1 MNNGGKIMRYLAN
14 KNSNVLDDLWD
25 NVFTGFNTNRLM
37 KTDVHEKDG
46 KYIMDI
52 DLPGYKKDD
61 VKISLYNGN
70 LTISA
75 EKNESNEEKDAK
87 GNLIR
92 QERYSGSCSR
102 SFYVGDS
109 IRDNDIQAS
118 FKDGILTITV
128 PTEAHKEE
136 TEKKYIDIL

>member
-1 MNNGGKIMRYLAN
+1 MRYLAN

-52 DLPGYKKDD
+52 DLPGYKKND

-128 PTEAHKEE
+128 PTEEHKEE

>member
-1 MNNGGKIMRYLAN
+1 MRYLAN

-128 PTEAHKEE
+128 PTEEHKEE
-136 TEKKYIDIL
+136 IRKEIY

>member
-1 MNNGGKIMRYLAN
+1 MRYLAN
-14 KNSNVLDDLWD
+14 KNNSMLDDLWD
-25 NVFTGFNTNRLM
+25 NVFTGFSNNRLM
-37 KTDVHEKDG
+37 RTDVHEKDG

-52 DLPGYKKDD
+52 DLPGFKKED

-75 EKNESNEEKDAK
+75 EKNESDEEKDSK

-92 QERYSGSCSR
+92 QERYSGSCTR

-109 IRDNDIQAS
+109 IRENDIQAS
-118 FKDGILTITV
+118 FSNGILTISV
-128 PTEAHKEE
+128 PTEEHKEE

>member
-1 MNNGGKIMRYLAN
+1 MRYLAN

-118 FKDGILTITV
+118 FKDGILKITV

>member
-1 MNNGGKIMRYLAN
+1 MRYLAN

-128 PTEAHKEE
+128 PTEEHKEE

>member
-1 MNNGGKIMRYLAN
+1 MRYLTN
-14 KNSNVLDDLWD
+14 RNNNVFDDLWD
-25 NVFTGFNTNRLM
+25 NVFTGFSNNRLM
-37 KTDVHEKDG
+37 RTDVHEKDG
-46 KYIMDI
+46 KYVMDI
-52 DLPGYKKDD
+52 DLPGFKKED

-75 EKNESNEEKDAK
+75 EKHESDEEKDAK

-109 IRDNDIQAS
+109 IRENDIQAS
-118 FKDGILTITV
+118 FNDGILTITV
-128 PTEAHKEE
+128 PTEEHKEE

>member
-1 MNNGGKIMRYLAN
+1 MRYLAN

-52 DLPGYKKDD
+52 DLPGSKKDD
-61 VKISLYNGN
+61 VKISLYYGN

-75 EKNESNEEKDAK
+75 EKNESNEEKDSK

-128 PTEAHKEE
+128 PTEEHKEE

>member
-1 MNNGGKIMRYLAN
+1 MRYLAN

-128 PTEAHKEE
+128 PTEEHKEE
-136 TEKKYIDIL
+136 IEKKYIDIL

>member
-1 MNNGGKIMRYLAN
+1 MRYLAN

-92 QERYSGSCSR
+92 QERYSGRCSR

-128 PTEAHKEE
+128 PTEEHKEE

>member
-1 MNNGGKIMRYLAN
+1 MRYLAN

-92 QERYSGSCSR
+92 KERYSGSCSR

-128 PTEAHKEE
+128 PTEEHKEE

>member
-1 MNNGGKIMRYLAN
+1 MRYLAN

-75 EKNESNEEKDAK
+75 EKNESNEEKVAK

-128 PTEAHKEE
+128 PTEEHKEE

>member
-1 MNNGGKIMRYLAN
+1 MRYLAN

-61 VKISLYNGN
+61 VKIYLYNGN

-128 PTEAHKEE
+128 PTEEHKEE

>member
-1 MNNGGKIMRYLAN
+1 MRYLAN

-70 LTISA
+70 LTLSA

-128 PTEAHKEE
+128 PTEEHKEE

>member
-1 MNNGGKIMRYLAN
+1 MRYLAN

-128 PTEAHKEE
+128 PTEEHKQE

>member
-1 MNNGGKIMRYLAN
+1 MRYLAN

-46 KYIMDI
+46 KYIMDL

-128 PTEAHKEE
+128 PTEEHKEE

>member
-1 MNNGGKIMRYLAN
+1 MRYLAN

-128 PTEAHKEE
+128 PTEVHKEE

>member
-1 MNNGGKIMRYLAN
+1 MRYLAN

-52 DLPGYKKDD
+52 DRPGYKKDD

-75 EKNESNEEKDAK
+75 EKNESNDEKDAK

>member
-1 MNNGGKIMRYLAN
+1 MRYLAN

-75 EKNESNEEKDAK
+75 EKNESNEEKDVK

>member
-1 MNNGGKIMRYLAN
+1 MRYLAN

-37 KTDVHEKDG
+37 QTDVHEKDG

-75 EKNESNEEKDAK
+75 EKNESNDEKDAK

>member
-1 MNNGGKIMRYLAN
+1 MRYLAN

-75 EKNESNEEKDAK
+75 EKNESNDEKDAK

-128 PTEAHKEE
+128 PTEAHTEE

>member
-1 MNNGGKIMRYLAN
+1 MRYLAN

-46 KYIMDI
+46 KYIMNI

-128 PTEAHKEE
+128 PTEEHKEE

>member
-1 MNNGGKIMRYLAN
+1 MRYLAN

-75 EKNESNEEKDAK
+75 EKNESNDEKDAK

-102 SFYVGDS
+102 SFYVGEG

-128 PTEAHKEE
+128 HTEAHKEE

>member
-1 MNNGGKIMRYLAN
+1 MRYLAN

>member
-1 MNNGGKIMRYLAN
+1 MRYLAN

-102 SFYVGDS
+102 SFYVGES

-128 PTEAHKEE
+128 PTEEHKEE

>member
-1 MNNGGKIMRYLAN
+1 MRYLAN
-14 KNSNVLDDLWD
+14 KNNSMLDDLWD
-25 NVFTGFNTNRLM
+25 NVFTGFSNNRLM
-37 KTDVHEKDG
+37 RTDVHEKDG
-46 KYIMDI
+46 KYVMDI
-52 DLPGYKKDD
+52 DLPGFKKED

-75 EKNESNEEKDAK
+75 EKHESDEEKDAK

-109 IRDNDIQAS
+109 IRENDIQAS
-118 FKDGILTITV
+118 FNDGILTITV
-128 PTEAHKEE
+128 PTEEHKEE

>member
-1 MNNGGKIMRYLAN
+1 MRYLAN

-52 DLPGYKKDD
+52 DLPGYKKDV

-128 PTEAHKEE
+128 PTEEHKEE

>member
-1 MNNGGKIMRYLAN
+1 MRYLA
-14 KNSNVLDDLWD
+14 KNNSMFDDLWD
-25 NVFTGFNTNRLM
+25 NVFTGFSNNRLM
-37 KTDVHEKDG
+37 RTDVHEKDG
-46 KYIMDI
+46 KYVMDI
-52 DLPGYKKDD
+52 DLPGFKKED

-75 EKNESNEEKDAK
+75 EKHESDEEKDAK

-102 SFYVGDS
+102 SFYVGDN
-109 IRDNDIQAS
+109 IREEDIQAS
-118 FKDGILTITV
+118 FNDGILTISV
-128 PTEAHKEE
+128 PTEEHKEE

>member
-1 MNNGGKIMRYLAN
+1 MRYLAN

-25 NVFTGFNTNRLM
+25 NVFTGFNTNHLM

-128 PTEAHKEE
+128 PTEEHKEE

>member
-1 MNNGGKIMRYLAN
+1 MRYLAN

-75 EKNESNEEKDAK
+75 EKNESSDEKDAK

-128 PTEAHKEE
+128 PTEEHKEE

>member
-1 MNNGGKIMRYLAN
+1 MRYLAN

-75 EKNESNEEKDAK
+75 EKNESNDEKDAK

>member
-1 MNNGGKIMRYLAN
+1 MRYLAN

-128 PTEAHKEE
+128 PTEEHQEE

>member
-1 MNNGGKIMRYLAN
+1 MRYLAN

-52 DLPGYKKDD
+52 D
-61 VKISLYNGN
+61 NGN

>member
-1 MNNGGKIMRYLAN
+1 MRYLAN

-46 KYIMDI
+46 KYIMEI

-75 EKNESNEEKDAK
+75 EKNESNDEKDAK

>member
-1 MNNGGKIMRYLAN
+1 MRYLAN

-102 SFYVGDS
+102 RFYVGDS

-128 PTEAHKEE
+128 PTEEHKEE

>member
-1 MNNGGKIMRYLAN
+1 MRYLAN

-102 SFYVGDS
+102 SFYGGDS

-128 PTEAHKEE
+128 PTEEHKEE

>member
-1 MNNGGKIMRYLAN
+1 M
-14 KNSNVLDDLWD
+14 WD

-128 PTEAHKEE
+128 PTEEHKEE

>member
-1 MNNGGKIMRYLAN
+1 MRYLAN

-61 VKISLYNGN
+61 VKISLYNGS

-128 PTEAHKEE
+128 PTEEHKEE